1 MQRYARKFKMTD
13 NLRYIN
19 AIREIKKMDASV
31 SLSTRRA
38 FAHVALPSFP
48 LPPTQTLSSPYF
60 LLYHQ
65 MTTRHFCRLLTLS
78 LCEATR
84 ARERRAAGERTRGES
99 WGSTARSKWRC
110 TRWVQ
115 AVARPQLPTPP

>member
-48 LPPTQTLSSPYF
+48 LGGGGAPPPPPPHKNLI
-60 LLYHQ
+60 
-65 MTTRHFCRLLTLS
+65 LS
-78 LCEATR
+78 LLSPLSPDDHQTFLPLAHALSMRGHTSTGATGS
-84 ARERRAAGERTRGES
+84 RRAHTR
-99 WGSTARSKWRC
+99 
-110 TRWVQ
+110 
-115 AVARPQLPTPP
+115 